1 MQALW
6 QKLKADIVKRPL
18 HSLLLTV
25 TIAAA
30 AALLTLALATL
41 TNITSPYDQTFA
53 DLNAAHVWLHFNRG
67 RVRARDIA
75 RIEALSGVVGSTGLR
90 YSVLSQAH
98 LPETRVW
105 VSLRVVP
112 DTPPTVNRLFIQD
125 GRSLASKQPELQASK
140 DLNDIYQLAVGDTV
154 GVERAD
160 GKLVELPV
168 TGLAYNPMWD
178 IYRNTQP
185 PYIYL
190 TEETLRQ
197 LYPDSDRWDWSI
209 GLRLADPQAV
219 GEVVNRIE
227 AMLRSDAIAN
237 HTDWRDVR
245 ESAIFGAQLNF
256 ILLSAF
262 SLFAILAVI
271 LVITSSI
278 SATILSQF
286 KQIGMLK
293 AIGFTRNQILAL
305 YLGQYLILGLA
316 GSLLGLILGLALSPL
331 PLKNVA
337 ASLSTTFRPSL
348 NLALITAVLGG
359 ICGVILLATL
369 GAAYKG
375 AKTNIIKA
383 IATGAEAPA
392 KRMRWPTIGRWSAIS
407 RFSFTL
413 PVTLTLGFTDIFARP
428 TRTLITGLNLALGV
442 IGIVFG
448 LLLNSTID
456 TYAANPALLG
466 FVYDATV
473 TRQEVSH
480 NRTRHLL
487 QTAPG
492 VEAFYGELQV
502 EVETMDGQTFNVKAV
517 DGDLAP
523 FPFVI
528 PEGRLLQPNTYEAMA
543 GRGLLDWLGLNVG
556 DALTVL
562 VDERPVTWYIVG
574 QYPEPANAG
583 QMLMVNLASIAD
595 KVKPARPTTYQ
606 LKLSPSANIPYLTLF
621 FSPDETS
628 DLVFTLAGQAIP
640 DSVIYLQLGIFSLA
654 AILIGIAL
662 INVFNT
668 SLLAIQEKLRTIGIL
683 KTVGMTPGQVVAMVN
698 ASAGVLGFCATLVG
712 IPAGWVLTKGAL
724 GLYSQSYGFGQVQT
738 DLSLINMLLLFPLII
753 GLSMVG
759 SYLPSR
765 RAAKIAIVEVLRH
778 E

>member
-6 QKLKADIVKRPL
+6 LKLKADIVKRPL
-18 HSLLLTV
+18 HALLLTITV
-25 TIAAA
+25 AAA
-30 AALLTLALATL
+30 STLLTLALATL
-41 TNITSPYDQTFA
+41 SNITSPYDQTFA
-53 DLNAAHVWLHFNRG
+53 DLNGAHLWLHFNRS
-67 RVRARDIA
+67 RLRSRDIA
-75 RIEALSGVVGSTGLR
+75 RIEALPGVVESTGLR

-112 DTPPTVNRLFIQD
+112 DDPPPVNRLFIQD
-125 GRSLASKQPELQASK
+125 GRSLGARQPELLASK
-140 DLNDIYQLAVGDTV
+140 DLNDIYQLAVGETV
-154 GVERAD
+154 EIEGAD
-160 GKLVELPV
+160 RKLVELPV

-190 TEETLRQ
+190 TEDTLHQ
-197 LYPDSDRWDWSI
+197 LYPDPGMWDWSI

-219 GEVVNRIE
+219 DDVVTQIE
-227 AMLRSDAIAN
+227 ALLRSDAIAD

-293 AIGFTRNQILAL
+293 AIGFTQAQILGL
-305 YLGQYLILGLA
+305 YLGQYLALGLL
-316 GSLLGLILGLALSPL
+316 GSLLGLVLGLVLSPL
-331 PLKNVA
+331 PLRNVA
-337 ASLSTTFRPSL
+337 ASLNATFRPPI
-348 NLALITAVLGG
+348 NLALIMTVLGG
-359 ICGVILLATL
+359 ISGVLFLATL

-375 AKTNIIKA
+375 SKTNIIKA

-392 KRMRWPTIGRWSAIS
+392 KGHRWRAIS
-407 RFSFTL
+407 NFSFAL
-413 PVTLTLGFTDIFARP
+413 PVSLTLGSSDIFTRP
-428 TRTLITGLNLALGV
+428 MRTLITGLNLTLGV

-448 LLLNSTID
+448 LILNNTID

-473 TRQEVSH
+473 TRQEASH

-492 VEAFYGELQV
+492 VEAFYGERQL
-502 EVETMDGQTFNVKAV
+502 EVETPTGQAFNVKAV

-523 FPFVI
+523 FPFVL
-528 PEGRLLQPNTYEAMA
+528 PEGRLLKPNTYEAMA
-543 GRGLLDWLGLNVG
+543 GRGLLDWLGLEVG
-556 DALTVL
+556 DSLTVL
-562 VDERPVTWYIVG
+562 IDEQPITWHIVG

-583 QMLMVNLASIAD
+583 QMLMVNLDSLSD
-595 KVKPARPTTYQ
+595 KIKPAKPSTYQ
-606 LKLSPSANIPYLTLF
+606 LKLNSSANIPYLKQY
-621 FSPDETS
+621 FSPNKNS

-640 DSVIYLQLGIFSLA
+640 DSVIYLQLGIFGLA
-654 AILIGIAL
+654 AILIGMAL
-662 INVFNT
+662 INVFNS
-668 SLLAIQEKLRTIGIL
+668 SLLAIQEKLRAIGIL
-683 KTVGMTPGQVVAMVN
+683 KTLGMTPRQIVTMVN
-698 ASAGVLGFCATLVG
+698 TSAGVLGFCATLVG
-712 IPAGWVLTKGAL
+712 IPVGWVLTKGAL
-724 GLYSQSYGFGQVQT
+724 GLYSQSYGFGAVQT
-738 DLSLINMLLLFPLII
+738 SLSLMHMLLLFPLII
-753 GLSMVG
+753 GLSIGG

-765 RAAKIAIVEVLRH
+765 RAAKAAIVEVLRH